1 MEDATDVQDVR
12 VVHVGLGPLGAAIAR
27 AVSSGLTVRTIGS
40 GVVTSQEPQPGGAL
54 PAHRNVVL
62 RLEARG

>member
-27 AVSSGLTVRTIGS
+27 AF
-40 GVVTSQEPQPGGAL
+40 
-54 PAHRNVVL
+54 VL
-62 RLEARG
+62 LHAFVACTMNPW